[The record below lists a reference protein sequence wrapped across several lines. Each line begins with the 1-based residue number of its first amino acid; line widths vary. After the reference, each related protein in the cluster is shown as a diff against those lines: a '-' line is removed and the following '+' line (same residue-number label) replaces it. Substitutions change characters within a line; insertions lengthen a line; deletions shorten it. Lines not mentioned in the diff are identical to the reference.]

1 MSEVCFIEWCFIPV
15 LFIASL
21 VAGIFAL
28 LNWQNASVDWA
39 CPIVFILGVV
49 LLILAGMLLA
59 IWIIL
64 FAICESD
71 DEALK

>member
-1 MSEVCFIEWCFIPV
+1 MSEVCFMEWCFIPV
-15 LFIASL
+15 SFITSL

-64 FAICESD
+64 FAICKSD